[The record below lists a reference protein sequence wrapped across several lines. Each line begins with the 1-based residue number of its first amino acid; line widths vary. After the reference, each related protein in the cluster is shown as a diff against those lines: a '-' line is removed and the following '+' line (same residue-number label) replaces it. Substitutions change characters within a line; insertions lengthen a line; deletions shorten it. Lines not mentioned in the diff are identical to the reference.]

1 MRISLLLFFSL
12 FTVFTS
18 ALWAL
23 PAAEVQAGIIPCG
36 LTKPDPAI
44 NAADDPTQGTSKCT
58 LCHLVVGVNNII
70 ILLRNVMSAL
80 AIVVV
85 VAMAFVYITS
95 AGDEGRMRFAKEG
108 ITAALIGFAIIL
120 LAWLAVNFVLTLPI
134 FNTGPD
140 RLIRVD
146 WQKIQC
152 NTDSLAK

>member
-12 FTVFTS
+12 FTIFTS
-18 ALWAL
+18 VLWAL

-36 LTKPDPAI
+36 LTKDDPAL
-44 NAADDPTQGTSKCT
+44 DGDQTVKCT

-70 ILLRNVMSAL
+70 ILLRNIMTAL
-80 AIVVV
+80 AIVVI